1 IGAALH
7 AEQLI
12 DEAAGHQPRLSRYRS
27 SCFLCRM
34 EIKCGAPISMLL
46 KLYHSGVQF
55 SIFFMLL
62 HAKIFPAALQN
73 TKEWC
78 KLKI

>member
-1 IGAALH
+1 MRPLAASPDYH
-7 AEQLI
+7 AI
-12 DEAAGHQPRLSRYRS
+12 APPV
-27 SCFLCRM
+27 FLCRM
-34 EIKCGAPISMLL
+34 EIKCGAPISILL

-62 HAKIFPAALQN
+62 HAKIFPAALQD